1 MVGNL
6 LYLDT
11 KDLKQGIAK
20 KCDTKIV
27 SQVIRVFMFKPLI
40 YMVINQVSCF
50 SSPGHQSKQ
59 QIRIKSGQ
67 IIICS
72 LRLPSPYRLADE
84 SSDY

>member
-20 KCDTKIV
+20 KCDTKLV

-40 YMVINQVSCF
+40 YMVIN
-50 SSPGHQSKQ
+50 
-59 QIRIKSGQ
+59 
-67 IIICS
+67 
-72 LRLPSPYRLADE
+72 
-84 SSDY
+84 

>member
-50 SSPGHQSKQ
+50 SSPGHQKCHKNHILIESQ
-59 QIRIKSGQ
+59 VSLSDWRLLIKEFL
-67 IIICS
+67 I
-72 LRLPSPYRLADE
+72 
-84 SSDY
+84 